1 MKYSLLTLL
10 TLFSSFAFSQITGT
24 VTSNQNQPLPV
35 VNIFIEN
42 TYTGT
47 TTNNDGNYIL
57 DINKTGD
64 YTITF
69 QYLGYKTIKKK
80 VVITKLPFVLDVVL
94 IEEDINLDEVVIN
107 SDENPANAIIRQTIA
122 KRKENLNK
130 LKSFKAEFY
139 SRGLLKMVNV
149 PEKIMGQEVGDLDG
163 ALDSTRTG
171 IVYLSETISKLE
183 YQSPKPIKETIV
195 ASKIS
200 GDSNGFSFNNATDVE
215 FNFYQNTFE
224 LGSEIVSP
232 IADFAF
238 NYYKYKLVGT
248 FYDDLGNLINK
259 IELLP
264 KRKNDKAFGGFIY
277 IVEDQ
282 WSLFGTDVTLTGQ
295 QAQIP
300 AVDLFKIK
308 QTFTYYDQEKQWV
321 KTTQLFDFEFG
332 IFGFN
337 GDGRFTAAYSD
348 YDFNPNFDKKN
359 FTREVLSFQ
368 DNANKKDSLYWDAK
382 RPVPLTTVEANDY
395 VRRDSIQLIRES
407 KTYLDSVDQVDNKFK
422 IGDILGGYSYRDSY
436 NKTYF
441 NISSPISKLGFNT
454 VQGWNGSL
462 TTSYTKRFKDDSPEY
477 FNVSS
482 TINYGES
489 EDRLRATGIIN
500 YRFDKKNR
508 AFVSLSGGSK
518 VEQFNP
524 NLTSLDFLNTSYSLW
539 AEKNYLKIYDRNF
552 AQLNYSQEVLNGLHV
567 YSDLSYNDRKPLFNT
582 TDQTWQPQDDRDYTS
597 NNPIDPTA
605 NGVASFDAHNIM
617 KFNLNMRINFGQN
630 YMSYP
635 FGKYN
640 LPNSKIPT
648 LYLGYE
654 KGFGSSNADYN
665 FDQFKAQIYQ
675 SLNLG
680 NKGDLTYLAKGGVF
694 NNADNIAFVDY
705 HHFNGN
711 QTNTVIDGNYINA
724 FKILPYYALSTNK
737 AYAEIHAEHNFKGYI
752 LNKIPLLNKLNFN
765 LVAGFNAAATK
776 ENKPYTEYSLGLS
789 NLGWGKMRF
798 LRVDYVRAYQGSG
811 LVNDTFMFGFSF

>member
-1 MKYSLLTLL
+1 MKYSLLALFTLVS
-10 TLFSSFAFSQITGT
+10 TFTFAQITGT
-24 VTSNQNQPLPV
+24 VTSNQNEPLPV
-35 VNIFIEN
+35 VNIFIEH

-47 TTNNDGNYIL
+47 TTNNDGNYLL
-57 DINKTGD
+57 DISKTGD

-69 QYLGYKTIKKK
+69 QYLGYKTLKKT
-80 VVITKLPFVLDVVL
+80 VTITKLPFVLDAVL
-94 IEEDINLDEVVIN
+94 AEEDINLDEVVIN
-107 SDENPANAIIRQTIA
+107 SDENPANIIIRQTIA
-122 KRKENLNK
+122 KRKDNLNK
-130 LKSFKAEFY
+130 LKSFKADFY
-139 SRGLLKMVNV
+139 SRGLLKMVDV
-149 PEKIMGQEVGDLDG
+149 PEKVLGQEVGDFDG

-183 YQSPKPIKETIV
+183 YQAPKPIKETII
-195 ASKIS
+195 ASKVS

-232 IADFAF
+232 ISDFAF

-248 FYDDLGNLINK
+248 FYDDLGHLINK

-300 AVDLFKIK
+300 AVDVFNIK
-308 QTFTYYDQEKQWV
+308 QTFTYYKTNQLWV
-321 KTTQLFDFEFG
+321 KTTQIFDFKFG

-348 YDFNPNFDKKN
+348 YELNPNFDKKN
-359 FTREVLSFQ
+359 FTREVLSFE
-368 DNANKKDSLYWDAK
+368 DNANKKDSIYWETK
-382 RPVPLTTVEANDY
+382 RPVPLTNLEANDY

-407 KTYLDSVDQVDNKFK
+407 KPYLDSIDSVHNAFK
-422 IGDILGGYSYRDSY
+422 IGDILGGYSYNNSY
-436 NKTYF
+436 KKTYF
-441 NISSPISKLGFNT
+441 SISSPISKLAYNT
-454 VQGWNGSL
+454 VQGWNGTL
-462 TTSYTKRFKDDSPEY
+462 TADYRKYFEDDSPES
-477 FNVSS
+477 FKMSS
-482 TINYGES
+482 SINYGAS
-489 EDRLRATGIIN
+489 DDRLRATGTIS

-508 AFVSLSGGSK
+508 ANISLSGGSK

-524 NLTSLDFLNTSYSLW
+524 DLSSLPFLNTFYSLT
-539 AEKNYLKIYDRNF
+539 AEKNYLKIYNRNF
-552 AQLNYSQEVLNGLHV
+552 AQLNYSQELLNGLHL
-567 YSDLSYNDRKPLFNT
+567 YSNLSYNDRKPLFNT
-582 TDQTWQPQDDRDYTS
+582 TDQAWYPQDNRDYTS
-597 NNPIDPTA
+597 NNPINPSA

-617 KFNLNMRINFGQN
+617 KLNVNTRINFGQN

-654 KGFGSSNADYN
+654 KGFGSSNSNYN
-665 FDQFKAQIYQ
+665 FDQFKGLIHQ

-680 NKGDLTYLAKGGVF
+680 NKGDLTYLAKGGIF
-694 NNADNIAFVDY
+694 NNADNIAFIDY
-705 HHFNGN
+705 HHFSGN
-711 QTNTVIDGNYINA
+711 QTNLVIDGNYINA

-798 LRVDYVRAYQGSG
+798 LRVDYVRTYQGSG

>member
-1 MKYSLLTLL
+1 MKHALIALFTLA
-10 TLFSSFAFSQITGT
+10 SHFAFGQITGT
-24 VTSNQNQPLPV
+24 VTSNNNNPLAV

-47 TTNNDGNYIL
+47 TTNNDGNYVL
-57 DINKTGD
+57 DITKTGD

-69 QYLGYKTIKKK
+69 QYLGYKTLKQK
-80 VVITKLPFVLDVVL
+80 VTITKFPFVLDVTL
-94 IEEDINLDEVVIN
+94 KEEDINLDEVVIN
-107 SDENPANAIIRQTIA
+107 SDENPANNIIRQTIA
-122 KRKENLNK
+122 KRKENLKK
-130 LKSFKAEFY
+130 LKSFKAQFY
-139 SRGLLKMVNV
+139 SRGLLKMVDV
-149 PEKIMGQEVGDLDG
+149 PESVFGQEVGDLDG

-183 YQSPKPIKETIV
+183 YQAPKPIKETIV
-195 ASKIS
+195 ASKVS
-200 GDSNGFSFNNATDVE
+200 GDSNGFSFNTATDVE

-232 IADFAF
+232 ISDFAF
-238 NYYKYKLVGT
+238 NYYNYKLVGT

-282 WSLFGTDVTLTGQ
+282 WSLFGTEVTLTGQ

-308 QTFTYYDQEKQWV
+308 QSFTYYNTERLWV
-321 KTTQLFDFEFG
+321 KTTQLFDFQFG

-348 YDFNPNFDKKN
+348 YELNPNFDSKT
-359 FTREVLSFQ
+359 FSREILSFE
-368 DNANKKDSLYWDAK
+368 DNANKKDSLFWETK
-382 RPVPLTTVEANDY
+382 RPVPLTSIEANDY
-395 VRRDSIQLIRES
+395 VRRDSIQLVRES
-407 KTYLDSVDQVDNKFK
+407 KPYLDSVDQVNNKFK
-422 IGDILGGYSYRDSY
+422 IGDILGGYSYSNSY
-436 NKTYF
+436 KKTYF
-441 NISSPISKLGFNT
+441 NISSPISKLAFNT
-454 VQGWNGSL
+454 VQGWNGTL
-462 TTSYTKRFKDDSPEY
+462 TANYTKRFEDNQKY
-477 FNVSS
+477 FNTSS
-482 TINYGES
+482 SINYGHS
-489 EDRLRATGIIN
+489 DDRLRATGQIN
-500 YRFDKKNR
+500 YRFNRKNR
-508 AFVSLSGGSK
+508 AFASLSGGSK

-524 NLTSLDFLNTSYSLW
+524 NLTSLALLNTSYSLYT
-539 AEKNYLKIYDRNF
+539 EKNYLKIYDRSF
-552 AQLNYSQEVLNGLHV
+552 VQLNYNQELLNGLYL
-567 YSDLSYNDRKPLFNT
+567 YSDLSYNNRKPLNNT
-582 TDQTWQPQDDRDYTS
+582 TDQAWYPKSDRDYTS
-597 NNPIDPTA
+597 NNPLDPTTA
-605 NGVASFDAHNIM
+605 GINAFDPHNVM
-617 KFNLNMRINFGQN
+617 KLNVNTRINFGQN

-640 LPNSKIPT
+640 IPNSKIPT

-654 KGFGSSNADYN
+654 KGFGSNNANYN
-665 FDQFKAQIYQ
+665 FDQYKAMLYQ
-675 SLNLG
+675 NINLG

-694 NNADNIAFVDY
+694 NNADNIAFIDY
-705 HHFNGN
+705 HHFSGN
-711 QTNTVIDGNYINA
+711 QTNVVMDGNYINN

-752 LNKIPLLNKLNFN
+752 LNKIPLINKLNFN

-776 ENKPYTEYSLGLS
+776 TNKPYTEYSLGLS

-811 LVNDTFMFGFSF
+811 LVNDTFLFGFSF